1 MELYEDENIRVTV
14 PAATARAINVAAAAN
29 NKLLI
34 ISSDPILEP
43 LIADGVIAV
52 EPPCPCGNYK
62 IQNAVCI
69 CQIEEINKHTR
80 DLRIKYADYMW
91 CENPF
96 CFARDI
102 KLKGLDEMGKAL
114 LKQAYQEFTP
124 TVMQIVIILKSA
136 RAIANMEKSKKIEAC
151 HIAEGIAYRLP
162 KD

>member
-1 MELYEDENIRVTV
+1 MELYEDENIIVTV

-34 ISSDPILEP
+34 LSGDPIMGP
-43 LIADGVIAV
+43 FAADGIIAV

-62 IQNAVCI
+62 IRNTI
-69 CQIEEINKHTR
+69 CTCRDREINNHLT
-80 DLRIKYADYMW
+80 DLRIKYATYMW
-91 CENPF
+91 CENSF

-102 KLKGLDEMGKAL
+102 KLKNLDEMGEAL

-124 TVMQIVIILKSA
+124 TVMQIVVILKSA
-136 RAIANMEKSKKIEAC
+136 RAIACMEKSKKIEAR